1 MQLFSSSFFK
11 KGISVVTT
19 HRLLLVSF
27 LFFFLFATWVKL
39 FAIGTPYTGG
49 ETLDPECAPGDP
61 NCIVSVLPD
70 QTGHS
75 GQFLTT
81 NNGIASWGDVDLSNI
96 NLTYTPSGAISAT
109 VGGLSSG
116 TDLGTSPMSLQTL
129 LDRILYA
136 VTNPS
141 ASLSAAS
148 SSREFGSSNVV
159 TLSWTA
165 TKNAGTPTI
174 TAISVSANNSGAITG
189 GAITPTGNTQ
199 SNASYGATVVQNTT
213 SPTTFTLTVTAGSR
227 SATSTAT
234 VQYKHRVYYGV
245 SSRDN
250 VSGSTPMSD
259 AQIMALA
266 NSPLGTSRSISST
279 TFNPSAQYVYFA
291 WPAYNAGWP
300 NFEPSGGCTAIDI
313 TSGTPVGSTNC
324 FFSQG
329 AAVTD
334 FLVETRTFT
343 NASGYST
350 SYKVYRSQNLLSGS
364 VSYAIQ

>member
-1 MQLFSSSFFK
+1 MKNSFLKDKKIKISNTFK
-11 KGISVVTT
+11 Q
-19 HRLLLVSF
+19 HRLLLLAF
-27 LFFFLFATWVKL
+27 LFFFLLSSWIKVFANAW
-39 FAIGTPYTGG
+39 PYGPG
-49 ETLDPECAPGDP
+49 LILDPGCSPTDP
-61 NCIVSVLPD
+61 DCTVSILPD

-81 NNGIASWGDVDLSNI
+81 NNGTASWGDVDLSNI
-96 NLTYTPSGAISAT
+96 NVTYTPSGATSAA
-109 VGGLSSG
+109 VGGLASG
-116 TDLGTSPMSLQTL
+116 TDLGTSAMSLQTL

-136 VTNPS
+136 ATNPS
-141 ASLSAAS
+141 ASLSVSS
-148 SSREFGSSNVV
+148 SSREFGSSNAV

-165 TKNAGTPTI
+165 TKNTGTPTI
-174 TAISVSANNSGAITG
+174 TAIAISANNSGTTG
-189 GAITPTGNTQ
+189 SSITPTGNTQ
-199 SNASYGATVVQNTT
+199 SGSNSGTVTQNTT

-234 VQYKHRVYYGV
+234 VQYKHRMYYGV

-266 NSPLGTSRSISST
+266 NSPLSTARTLSST
-279 TFNPSAQYVYFA
+279 TFSPSSQYVYFA
-291 WPAYNAGWP
+291 WPAYNAGWTG
-300 NFEPSGGCTAIDI
+300 FEPSGGCTAIDI
-313 TSGTPVGSTNC
+313 TNGNPVGSTNC